1 MFFVYILNHEKT
13 GYLFFQYPRIC
24 CVHLSDVPM
33 GSIYSQVSFRFNFLI
48 SLYVCVFLLKR
59 VLQSK
64 MDLQFSPVVRDA
76 DVYIYVTIIF
86 LNRFNIDLLIALD
99 CTTNSMQKEIYNK
112 NNFIS
117 EQTR

>member
-1 MFFVYILNHEKT
+1 
-13 GYLFFQYPRIC
+13 
-24 CVHLSDVPM
+24 M

-76 DVYIYVTIIF
+76 DVYIYVAIIS
-86 LNRFNIDLLIALD
+86 LNRFNINLLFALD
-99 CTTNSMQKEIYNK
+99 CTTMQFHAERNL
-112 NNFIS
+112 
-117 EQTR
+117 

>member
-1 MFFVYILNHEKT
+1 
-13 GYLFFQYPRIC
+13 
-24 CVHLSDVPM
+24 M
-33 GSIYSQVSFRFNFLI
+33 GSIYSQVSFLFNFLI

-76 DVYIYVTIIF
+76 DVYIYVAIIC
-86 LNRFNIDLLIALD
+86 LNRFNIDLLFALD
-99 CTTNSMQKEIYNK
+99 CTTNFMQKEIDDK

>member
-33 GSIYSQVSFRFNFLI
+33 GSIYSQVSFLFNFLI

-76 DVYIYVTIIF
+76 DVYIYVAIIS
-86 LNRFNIDLLIALD
+86 LNRFNINLLFALD
-99 CTTNSMQKEIYNK
+99 CTTMQFHAERNL
-112 NNFIS
+112 
-117 EQTR
+117 